1 MPYVNLSWTVKASAD
16 EKRKLMDDITDI
28 ISTTTDTDKARI
40 YVFIR
45 EYDKENASQPDCPV
59 VQIDWVDLPTR
70 TPEAKKEVAT
80 KIQEKLVEF
89 PGVNAQRLL
98 ILFDE
103 FPRHNTK
110 IGL

>member
-1 MPYVNLSWTVKASAD
+1 MPYVNLSWTVKATA
-16 EKRKLMDDITDI
+16 EQKKQLLEDITDI
-28 ISTTTDTDKARI
+28 ISTTTDTDRARI

-45 EYDKENASQPDCPV
+45 EYEAENASQPDCPV
-59 VQIDWVDLPTR
+59 VQIDWVDLPNR
-70 TPEAKKEVAT
+70 TPEIKQEVAK

-98 ILFDE
+98 ILYDE